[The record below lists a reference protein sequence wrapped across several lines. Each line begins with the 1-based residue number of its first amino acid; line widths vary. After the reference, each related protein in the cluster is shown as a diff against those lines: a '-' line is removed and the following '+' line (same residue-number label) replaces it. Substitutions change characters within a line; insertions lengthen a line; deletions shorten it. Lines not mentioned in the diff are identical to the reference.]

1 MYLLLGS
8 VIMFCSTSGIHR
20 VKCKNKSG
28 NTLYSVISQNRGN
41 KIKKKTINTTLSE
54 KFPKSNHNIIER
66 DKIYISNIKIHYSS
80 ILWLR
85 HVYVINAIYH
95 QITKG
100 KDEHSVKY
108 HAFPT
113 VRTISYYSKVRDVI
127 YIYQILKVTVSTIFH
142 IF

>member
-1 MYLLLGS
+1 MRCGWWWCLL
-8 VIMFCSTSGIHR
+8 
-20 VKCKNKSG
+20 
-28 NTLYSVISQNRGN
+28 
-41 KIKKKTINTTLSE
+41 TLSE
-54 KFPKSNHNIIER
+54 KFPKSNDNIIER

-113 VRTISYYSKVRDVI
+113 VRTISYYSKVYW
-127 YIYQILKVTVSTIFH
+127 YIWVNVSCIMH
-142 IF
+142 ELWPSDDQK